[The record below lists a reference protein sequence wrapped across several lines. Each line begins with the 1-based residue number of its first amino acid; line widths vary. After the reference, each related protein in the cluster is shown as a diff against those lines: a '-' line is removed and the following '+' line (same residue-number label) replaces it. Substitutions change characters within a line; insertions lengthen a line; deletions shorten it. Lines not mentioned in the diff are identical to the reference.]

1 MAKQKTGK
9 KQLGSCL
16 EAWLATANHA
26 VNCRNPIPLG
36 RNAARVLVAEK
47 DDVDVWIST
56 GCLINFQPMRILN
69 KRGYPSLPCL
79 ISYST
84 VHVHGRQ
91 GLDESLCESA
101 SFSMLAPQ
109 SFRGFLFLLSFL
121 FFPLSYTSG
130 WRGFFFSFLFL
141 LSGPAPPQPTV
152 ERTTNIIEHYLFP
165 FSKCSRRLALVD

>member
-109 SFRGFLFLLSFL
+109 SFRGFFFSCLFCSSLFPTRQVGEAFFFLSF
-121 FFPLSYTSG
+121 FC
-130 WRGFFFSFLFL
+130 
-141 LSGPAPPQPTV
+141 
-152 ERTTNIIEHYLFP
+152 YLDQLHLNQ
-165 FSKCSRRLALVD
+165 R